1 MDPIRAISGVGG
13 SKIKARSVASRDDA
27 VNEEPSKAMQATR
40 LLEDDEPF
48 PVDVANLDGGSPI
61 FLVCEHAGRRIP
73 RKLGDMGLSEE
84 DRRRHIAWDIGAS
97 ALSVL
102 LAERLDAPLITQ
114 AYSRL
119 VCDCN
124 RDIDVPSFI
133 PAVSERTAI
142 PANEGLTPADRD
154 ARIDEIYRPLHERIR
169 DELDKRVAK
178 GQPTVFLSMHS
189 FTPVFMDEERP
200 MQIGLL
206 YDRDPRM
213 ASLVGSALRQDGDLI
228 VADNEP
234 YALDWSRDFT
244 VPEHGERRGI
254 PSLEIEIRQDLI
266 SDPAGQDAWVE
277 RLAPALE
284 RSAAHLLGE
293 IA

>member
-1 MDPIRAISGVGG
+1 
-13 SKIKARSVASRDDA
+13 
-27 VNEEPSKAMQATR
+27 MQATR
-40 LLEDDEPF
+40 LLDDDEPF
-48 PVDVANLDGGSPI
+48 PVDVVNLEGESPI

-84 DRRRHIAWDIGAS
+84 DRKRHIAWDIGAGAVS
-97 ALSVL
+97 AL

-124 RDIDVPSFI
+124 RETHVPSFI
-133 PAVSERTAI
+133 PVISERTSI
-142 PANEGLTPADRD
+142 PANEGLMPGDRE
-154 ARIDEIYRPLHERIR
+154 ARIAEIYRPLHDRIR
-169 DELDKRVAK
+169 DELDKRVAA
-178 GQPTVFLSMHS
+178 GRPTVFLSMHS

-200 MQIGLL
+200 MHIGLL
-206 YDRDPRM
+206 YDRDPRL
-213 ASLVGSALRQDGDLI
+213 ASLVGSVLRAGGDLV

-266 SDPAGQDAWVE
+266 TEPEGQSAWAE

-284 RSAAHLLGE
+284 RGAAHLLSE
-293 IA
+293 IG